1 MKNNLAKRSLT
12 TLITIITFVLGVALI
27 ISVFAGIPY
36 ILENLGNFKNITSAL
51 SFFILGITFF
61 IILILL
67 LEIASSSKESIFISE
82 NVKRFRFIGY
92 MLFVNGINEY
102 ITMLVNGVSG
112 IRIFDLAPGIFIT
125 LGMAVYFIVALIC
138 FVISDSFDEAIRIK
152 EDNNLTI

>member
-36 ILENLGNFKNITSAL
+36 ILENFSNFNNITSAF

-67 LEIASSSKESIFISE
+67 LEIASSSKDSIFISE

-125 LGMAVYFIVALIC
+125 IGMAVYFIVALIC

>member
-12 TLITIITFVLGVALI
+12 TLITIITFILGVALI

-36 ILENLGNFKNITSAL
+36 ILENLSNFNNITSAL
-51 SFFILGITFF
+51 RFFIIGITFF

-67 LEIASSSKESIFISE
+67 LEIASSSKNSIFISE

-125 LGMAVYFIVALIC
+125 IGMAVYFIVALIC

>member
-36 ILENLGNFKNITSAL
+36 ILENFSNFNNITSEL

-67 LEIASSSKESIFISE
+67 LEIASSSKDSIFISE

-125 LGMAVYFIVALIC
+125 IGMAVYFIVALIC